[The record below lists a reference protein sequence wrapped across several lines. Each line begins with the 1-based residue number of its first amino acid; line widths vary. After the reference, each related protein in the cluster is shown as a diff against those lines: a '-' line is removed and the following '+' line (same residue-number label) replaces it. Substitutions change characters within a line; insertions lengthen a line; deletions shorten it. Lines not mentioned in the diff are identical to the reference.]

1 MDLFSHSAKSRKLH
15 QPLAERM
22 RPNTIEELVGQ
33 EHLLGEG
40 KLVTHIAQGGE
51 LPSLLLWGPPGTG
64 KTTLARILADRGG
77 SVLVYMSAVMCG
89 VKDIRAVMSTAEE
102 RRDQY
107 GRRTVL
113 FLDEIHRFSKSQQD
127 ALLPHV
133 EAGTVTLIGAT
144 TENPSFEV
152 NAALLSRTRV
162 IRLELLSEDALRS
175 LATRALEDEK
185 RGLGAQGFRI
195 DDDSM
200 TLLLQRTDGDARRL
214 LGALEVIASLLEARG
229 TKDIDKSAIDEALQQ
244 RTLNYDKKG
253 EQHYGVVSAFIK
265 SLRGSDPD
273 AACYWMTRMLEGGED
288 PKFIFRRMIIFASE
302 DVGNADP
309 AALGVATAAL
319 ASFQFIGLPEG
330 VLPLTQ
336 AVIYLA
342 CAPKSN
348 STLTAYG
355 AARKLVRE
363 HGSLAVPMKLRN
375 ATTQLQKEMGHAKD
389 YRYPHNF
396 SGNYVRESY
405 MPTELGDAEIYQPSD
420 SGYEVEI
427 GERLNTWRE
436 PEQNSPPE
444 EPGHEE

>member
-1 MDLFSHSAKSRKLH
+1 MDLFSHSANKRKLH

-22 RPNTIEELVGQ
+22 RPRCIEELVGQ
-33 EHLLGEG
+33 EHLLGPG
-40 KLVTHIAQGGE
+40 KLVSHIAQGGQ

-64 KTTLARILADRGG
+64 KTTLARILADRDK
-77 SVLVYMSAVMCG
+77 SILEYMSAVMGG
-89 VKDIRAVMSTAEE
+89 VKDIRAVMGRAEQ

-152 NAALLSRTRV
+152 NSALLSRCRV
-162 IRLELLSEDALRS
+162 LRLESLSEES
-175 LATRALEDEK
+175 LATLVHTVLTDRE
-185 RGLGAQGFRI
+185 RGLGEGGFEI
-195 DDDSM
+195 DEECLEI
-200 TLLLQRTDGDARRL
+200 LLERSDGDARRL
-214 LGALEVIASLLEARG
+214 LGALEVIASLLSARG
-229 TKDIDKSAIDEALQQ
+229 SKTIDKAAIDEALQQ
-244 RTLNYDKKG
+244 RTLNYDKAG
-253 EQHYGVVSAFIK
+253 EEHYGVVSAFIK

-273 AACYWMTRMLEGGED
+273 AACYWMTRMLESGED
-288 PKFIFRRMIIFASE
+288 PKFIFRRMVIFASE
-302 DVGNADP
+302 DIGNADP
-309 AALGVATAAL
+309 QALVIATSAL

-348 STLTAYG
+348 SILKAYG
-355 AARKLVRE
+355 AARRVVRE
-363 HGSLAVPMKLRN
+363 HGSLPVPVKLRN
-375 ATTQLQKEMGHAKD
+375 AVNSLQKDMGYAKE

-396 SGNYVRESY
+396 SGNYIQECYLPEKIASEKMY
-405 MPTELGDAEIYQPSD
+405 EPAD
-420 SGYEVEI
+420 SGFEKEI
-427 GERLNTWRE
+427 AARLQAWKAS
-436 PEQNSPPE
+436 PEDE
-444 EPGHEE
+444 G

>member
-1 MDLFSHSAKSRKLH
+1 MDLFSHSANSRKLH

-22 RPNTIEELVGQ
+22 RPTSIEELVGQ

-40 KLVTHIAQGGE
+40 KLVTHIAEGGQ

-64 KTTLARILADRGG
+64 KTTLARILADRDG

-89 VKDIRAVMSTAEE
+89 VKDIRAVMATAEE
-102 RRDQY
+102 RRDHY
-107 GRRTVL
+107 GRKTVL

-152 NAALLSRTRV
+152 NGALLSRTRV
-162 IRLELLSEDALRS
+162 IRLELLSDAALRN
-175 LATRALEDEK
+175 LVERALSDEK
-185 RGLGAQGFRI
+185 RGLGSQGI
-195 DDDSM
+195 SIGEESM
-200 TLLLQRTDGDARRL
+200 ELLLQRTDGDARRL
-214 LGALEVIASLLEARG
+214 LGGLEVIASLLEARSS
-229 TKDIDKSAIDEALQQ
+229 KVIDEQVIDEALQQ

-309 AALGVATAAL
+309 QALGVATAAL
-319 ASFQFIGLPEG
+319 ASFHFIGLPEG

-348 STLTAYG
+348 SSLTSYG
-355 AARKLVRE
+355 AARRIVRE
-363 HGSLAVPMKLRN
+363 HGALPVPMKLRN
-375 ATTQLQKEMGHAKD
+375 ASTQLQKDMGQGKE

-396 SGNYVRESY
+396 SGNYVEESY
-405 MPTELGDAEIYQPSD
+405 LPKEIEGAEIYQPSE
-420 SGYEVEI
+420 SGYEVELGKRLRVWR
-427 GERLNTWRE
+427 GE
-436 PEQNSPPE
+436 E
-444 EPGHEE
+444 EES